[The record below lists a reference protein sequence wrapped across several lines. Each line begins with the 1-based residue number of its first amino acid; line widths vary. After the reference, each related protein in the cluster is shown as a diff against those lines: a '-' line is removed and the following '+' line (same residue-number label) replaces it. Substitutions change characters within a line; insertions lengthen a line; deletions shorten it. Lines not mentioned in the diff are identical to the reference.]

1 MVPIKVKKR
10 MICVLELKQAS
21 KYKSWVISLARF
33 VFLAAFSY
41 ILLYP
46 ILYMMSNAFRTTVDY
61 IDPSVVWV
69 PKTMTL
75 QSFWDAFQALK
86 YPVSLKNTLVYEIVS
101 GLIEVF
107 TCSVFAYGL
116 SRFKFRFKPVWM
128 FFLILTIMIPDIM
141 LLLPRVMNFKQLD
154 VLGILGLFAK
164 LTGLDIRPDI
174 YDTPLTF
181 YLPSLLGVGLKG
193 GMFIFI
199 YMQFFSGL
207 PAELEEA
214 AWIDGAGPLRTFLRI
229 IIPSSGVVFLTVTIF
244 SIIWHW
250 NDYYLALMYVMDDLP
265 LAVMVH
271 DIKQQIFLTFGEVN
285 GISSLLF
292 GVPPAA
298 CLLFLLPPLG
308 LYLFL
313 QKYFIQSIDRVGIV
327 G

>member
-1 MVPIKVKKR
+1 M
-10 MICVLELKQAS
+10 LKLNNVT
-21 KYKSWVISLARF
+21 KYKSWVISVARF
-33 VFLAAFSY
+33 IFLAALSY

-46 ILYMMSNAFRTTVDY
+46 VLYMLTNAFRTTVDY
-61 IDPSVVWV
+61 IDPSIVWV
-69 PKTMTL
+69 PKSITF
-75 QSFWDAFQALK
+75 QNIKDAFKALN
-86 YPVSLKNTLVYEIVS
+86 YPVSLKNTLIYEIVS
-101 GLIEVF
+101 GVIEVF

-116 SRFKFRFKPVWM
+116 SRFKFRFKGVLM
-128 FFLILTIMIPDIM
+128 FFLILTILIPDVM
-141 LLLPRVMNFKQLD
+141 LLLPRVMNFKQVD
-154 VLGILGLFAK
+154 FLGLLGLATK
-164 LTGLDIRPDI
+164 WTGVDLRPDI
-174 YDTPLTF
+174 YNTPLTF

-207 PAELEEA
+207 PGELEEA
-214 AWIDGAGPLRTFLRI
+214 AWIDGAGPLYTFLRI

-250 NDYYLALMYVMDDLP
+250 NDYYLALMYVMDSLP
-265 LAVMVH
+265 LSVMVH
-271 DIKQQIFLTFGEVN
+271 EIKQQIFLTFGEVN
-285 GISSLLF
+285 GINSLLF

-298 CLLFLLPPLG
+298 CLLYLLPPMV